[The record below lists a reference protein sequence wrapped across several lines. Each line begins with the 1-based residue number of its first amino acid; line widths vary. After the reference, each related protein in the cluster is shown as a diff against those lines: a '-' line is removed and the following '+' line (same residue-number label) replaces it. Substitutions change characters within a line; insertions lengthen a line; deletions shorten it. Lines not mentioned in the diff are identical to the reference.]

1 MSRGPWRFAAV
12 IDKKGLLIRRRFFA
26 VWPKTE
32 KITVEFLAGLLNST
46 IAQAFAYA
54 HSDKRDIPKRVYA
67 SIPVPYDCNSWI
79 PLISELVDAY
89 LHSIK
94 RSAEKAKEILFKIDG
109 AILRLYDLPVRLERQ
124 LLDLFSGHRRPV
136 PFDFTGY
143 ESRDLSSS
151 IAERNLPEARLIPE
165 VSEFCSQKG
174 ISEYL
179 ETTLKIIKESF
190 PPVRGLHL
198 LKEQDPEAE
207 EQWLLIDI
215 TVDGSIDD
223 ILEGYD
229 HYVDQWVKSV
239 PESVRKNIRLS
250 YSVY

>member
-1 MSRGPWRFAAV
+1 MVQYYASMIFLSGLKGSFLIYFPA
-12 IDKKGLLIRRRFFA
+12 IDVLFLLI
-26 VWPKTE
+26 
-32 KITVEFLAGLLNST
+32 S
-46 IAQAFAYA
+46 
-54 HSDKRDIPKRVYA
+54 
-67 SIPVPYDCNSWI
+67 
-79 PLISELVDAY
+79 
-89 LHSIK
+89 
-94 RSAEKAKEILFKIDG
+94 
-109 AILRLYDLPVRLERQ
+109 
-124 LLDLFSGHRRPV
+124 
-136 PFDFTGY
+136 TGY

-151 IAERNLPEARLIPE
+151 IAERNLPEARLMPE

-179 ETTLKIIKESF
+179 DTTLEIIKESF

-198 LKEQDPEAE
+198 LKEQDPEVE

-215 TVDGSIDD
+215 TVDGSIDN